1 MRTRRDH
8 FDEMRHRDRWICPI
22 CKRRMSKM
30 EYWDVGYI
38 RTKWMGDDRYDD
50 EKGVFVHD
58 GDVHPCVD
66 ERMVCQ
72 DCFEAVMKA
81 IRERRENGAE
91 YGTASDDALKWV
103 RDSRK
108 CLLEIDV
115 DDDSIP
121 KDVKEWIY
129 SIHMSL
135 TRLEVRMKE
144 MSEKKEEQE

>member
-1 MRTRRDH
+1 MMTRQEHQMEQSALGAFTCPVCRRTID
-8 FDEMRHRDRWICPI
+8 
-22 CKRRMSKM
+22 KT

-38 RTKWMGDDRYDD
+38 RMKWLGDGRYDG
-50 EKGVFVHD
+50 EEGVFVHD
-58 GDVHPCVD
+58 GDVHPWVD

-72 DCFEAVMKA
+72 DCFESVMKA
-81 IRERRENGAE
+81 ICERRENGAE